1 MNQERSGRRSILRR
15 HIPEYATEITLILV
29 SLGLLVFAG
38 LTGRMINGETGFF
51 DQRVLLWFRNSE
63 DLADPI
69 GPELLEV
76 VVRDITALGGVIV
89 LALICLFVLGV
100 LCLRKLYGLAGFVL
114 VSVVAGS
121 LMNTL
126 LKEIIARPRP
136 DIVPHAT
143 DAALSSFP
151 SGHTMMSTIVY
162 LTLGA
167 LLSLST
173 NNTRIKLYILAW
185 SIVLPFMV
193 GVSRLYLGVHWP
205 TDIIA
210 GWIAGATWSLL
221 CLLIYDHLLAP
232 ATVTGGDKSR

>member
-1 MNQERSGRRSILRR
+1 MHRSRRTLLRR
-15 HIPEYATEITLILV
+15 HLPEYATEITLILV
-29 SLGLLVFAG
+29 SLGLLLFAA
-38 LTGRMINGETGFF
+38 LTGRMINGKTSLF
-51 DQRVLLWFRNSE
+51 DQRVLLWFRNPE
-63 DLADPI
+63 DLTDPI
-69 GPELLEV
+69 GPQALEV

-100 LCLRKLYGLAGFVL
+100 LCLRKLYGLAGFIL
-114 VSVVAGS
+114 ASVIAGT

-167 LLSLST
+167 LLSLAT
-173 NNTRIKLYILAW
+173 DNTRIKLYILAW

-193 GVSRLYLGVHWP
+193 GISRIYLGVHWP

-221 CLLIYDHLLAP
+221 CLLIYDYLLAP
-232 ATVTGGDKSR
+232 SAADSRDGSG